1 MKRANQLFDK
11 IVEAENLRL
20 AFWKAS
26 RRKLFKQDVS
36 VFQNNLES
44 NLAQIRVELLE
55 NRFKFGLYNYFKVY
69 DPKERI
75 ICAASFP
82 ERVVHHAIMNICE
95 EYFEKY
101 QIYDSYAT
109 RKGKGTHHAFERAKK
124 YQHHYKIFLK
134 YDVRKYF
141 DSINHEVLKKML
153 LSKFKDKQLLNTFN
167 QIIDSYSVS
176 ENKGLPI
183 GNLTSQFF
191 ANFYLSGFDHY
202 AKEVLQIKA
211 YVRYMDDMVFWSND
225 KDLLLKQSHLIENY
239 ISGIDLTLKPK
250 IFNYT
255 NAGLPFIGY
264 RLFSDRIRLT
274 QRSKI
279 RFIRKVKSYNELLV
293 SHRWSEKE
301 YQMHLLPL
309 IDFVSKADSY
319 ELRSKLFKGIN
330 RWALTV

>member
-1 MKRANQLFDK
+1 MKRANHLFEQ
-11 IVEAENLRL
+11 IVEPENLRL

-26 RRKLFKQDVS
+26 RRKLFKQDVAD
-36 VFQNNLES
+36 FQGNLET
-44 NLAQIRVELLE
+44 NLVQIRVELLE

-95 EYFEKY
+95 EYFEKF

-109 RKGKGTHHAFERAKK
+109 RRGKGTHYAFERAKK
-124 YQHHYKIFLK
+124 YQHQYRVFLK
-134 YDVRKYF
+134 FDVRKYF
-141 DSINHEVLKKML
+141 DSINHLVLKKML
-153 LSKFKDKQLLNTFN
+153 LSKFKDKQLLNTFY

-202 AKEVLQIKA
+202 AKEILQIKA
-211 YVRYMDDMVFWSND
+211 YVRYMDDMVFWGND
-225 KDLLLKQSHLIENY
+225 KDLLLKQSYLIENY

-255 NAGLPFIGY
+255 DKGLPFIGY
-264 RLFSDRIRLT
+264 RLFQDRISLT

-279 RFIRKVKSYNELLV
+279 RFISKVKSYNELLIT
-293 SHRWSEKE
+293 HCWSEKE

-309 IDFVSKADSY
+309 IDFVAKADTFN
-319 ELRSKLFKGIN
+319 LRNRLFKGIN
-330 RWALTV
+330 RWALIV